1 MGGHKSSQLIELN
14 DDQFLWLQKMTEE
27 YGLADT
33 DKALRI
39 VLDYIVDVVEPSIVF
54 EEVRCNHCNDS
65 SNQD

>member
-1 MGGHKSSQLIELN
+1 
-14 DDQFLWLQKMTEE
+14 MTEE
-27 YGLADT
+27 YGLPDT

-39 VLDYIVDVVEPSIVF
+39 VLDYIVDEVEPSVIF

>member
-1 MGGHKSSQLIELN
+1 MGGRKSSQMIELN
-14 DDQFLWLQKMTEE
+14 EDQLLWLQDMTRK
-27 YGLADT
+27 YGLSDT

-39 VLDYIVDVVEPSIVF
+39 VLDYIVDVVEPSVVF